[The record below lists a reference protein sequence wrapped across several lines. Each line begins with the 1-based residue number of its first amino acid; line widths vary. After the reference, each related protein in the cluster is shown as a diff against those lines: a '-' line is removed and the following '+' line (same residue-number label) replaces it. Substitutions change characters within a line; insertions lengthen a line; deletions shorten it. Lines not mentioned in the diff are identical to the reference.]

1 MLCAGE
7 RIAQQIAN
15 SMDALRRA
23 QAVSRMIRYAA
34 RQPTSTRHEA
44 ATGQMRTPPRIA
56 AAVDPLTGIY
66 HAFAIYELRSG
77 DAACGS
83 RFHVYIT
90 DLFNMRCLVR
100 AR

>member
-1 MLCAGE
+1 MDSPDHWE
-7 RIAQQIAN
+7 RPGAPA
-15 SMDALRRA
+15 
-23 QAVSRMIRYAA
+23 
-34 RQPTSTRHEA
+34 PTSSWD
-44 ATGQMRTPPRIA
+44 QPA